1 MKIILSHD
9 HADFDAVAS
18 MLAAWK
24 LNPDATPILP
34 PQQHNSVQEFLTLYR
49 NGLPFVR
56 WDDFK
61 EGASVTHITLTD
73 TQDIPSLR
81 KLPKNLP
88 TYIVEHHPQ
97 EREMGENETWAGEK
111 VGAATTILVEQIKEK
126 EITLSTLEAT
136 LLALGIY
143 ADTGMMTY
151 GGTTPRDMR
160 AAAWL
165 LEQGAVL
172 DTVQRFLSA
181 PLNSEQQA
189 LFQTLLHH
197 TDDREIN
204 GYDITLCTAKVDERI
219 DGISTV
225 TGRLRDVVDA
235 DALIVLVQMPDNVQL
250 VARSKV
256 DAVHVGEIA
265 RLFEGGGHP
274 RASAAAID
282 DVTVDA
288 ISTQIWDYLRD
299 NIQPAVRVEHLMS
312 FGVQTVEADEI
323 ISDLVPRLRRIGHEG
338 YPVTDN
344 GQIVGLLTLR
354 DADKA
359 LEHGLHKSTVR
370 DVMLAGNITLN
381 PEDPIALLEEKMV
394 DSGWGQIPIVNYR
407 DDLIGIVTRTDLIKH
422 WGNTHPT
429 QTNDQAKISADDIQ
443 DVLGKNVLALIEK
456 MGKLAQ
462 EADMTMYMVGGVVR
476 DILLQRPND
485 DIDFVLEGNAISFA
499 TDLQTQFGG
508 KIHTHEPFGTAT
520 WFIDET
526 VAEAL
531 NLPYD
536 NLPDHLDFTTAR
548 SELYEHPTALPTVY
562 RSGIKLDLR
571 RRDFTI
577 NALAVQL
584 SPKSHQWRILDFYGG
599 LADLDN
605 QQIRVLH
612 SLSFVDDPTRILRAI
627 RFATRLDFTIESR
640 THELIKGALLMMG
653 RITGERIR
661 KELNLMLQ
669 EDDALKSLNY
679 LQSYQIPQHIH
690 TDFVLKDETIRVFE
704 DYVADYPQW
713 EIDVEKLV
721 WHILFAPLQQVEK
734 ICERL
739 LFNQQT
745 CRAIVQTSQLIEQ
758 KKELKTGK
766 PSQIVK
772 LLTDATN
779 ETLIALWL
787 WCDDAHIR
795 QNIEKYHDIWQE
807 ITPTIDGNIL
817 KQHGLKPSPHYR
829 TILATIR
836 DAWLDGEVNNPIEED
851 ALLNRLIAELDDDNP

>member
-24 LNPDATPILP
+24 INPDATPILP
-34 PQQHNSVQEFLTLYR
+34 PKQHSSVQEFLTLYR

-61 EGASVTHITLTD
+61 DGASVTHITLTD
-73 TQDIPSLR
+73 TQDILSLR

-88 TYIVEHHPQ
+88 THIIEHHPQ
-97 EREMGENETWAGEK
+97 EREMLENETWSGEK
-111 VGAATTILVEQIKEK
+111 VGAATTILVEQIKQE
-126 EITLSTLEAT
+126 EISLNTLEAT

-151 GGTTPRDMR
+151 GGTTPRDIH

-172 DTVQRFLSA
+172 DTVQRFLAA
-181 PLNSEQQA
+181 PLNTEQQA

-197 TDDREIN
+197 TDDREIK
-204 GYDITLCTAKVDERI
+204 GYDITLCTAQVQERI
-219 DGISTV
+219 DGINTV
-225 TGRLRDVVDA
+225 TGRLRDILDA
-235 DALIVLVQMPDNVQL
+235 DALIVLVQMPDHVQL

-256 DAVHVGEIA
+256 DAVHAGDIA
-265 RLFEGGGHP
+265 RLFDGGGHP
-274 RASAAAID
+274 RASAAAMNN
-282 DVTVDA
+282 VTIKQ
-288 ISTQIWDYLRD
+288 ISQQIWDYLRD
-299 NIQPAVRVEHLMS
+299 NIKPAVRVEHIMS
-312 FGVQTVEADEI
+312 FGVQKVIADEI

-338 YPVTDN
+338 YPVIDN
-344 GQIVGLLTLR
+344 GEIVGLLTMR

-370 DVMLAGNITLN
+370 DVMLAGDITLN

-394 DSGWGQIPIVNYR
+394 DSGWGQIPVVNFR

-422 WGNTHPT
+422 WGNTHPA
-429 QTNDQAKISADDIQ
+429 QTIEQPKISADNIQ
-443 DVLGKNVLALIEK
+443 GVLGENILALIKK
-456 MGKLAQ
+456 MGTLAQ

-499 TDLQTQFGG
+499 TGLQMQFGG

-520 WFIDET
+520 WFIDEA
-526 VAEAL
+526 VASAL
-531 NLPYD
+531 NLPFEA
-536 NLPDHLDFTTAR
+536 LPDHLDFTTAR

-584 SPKSHQWRILDFYGG
+584 SPISQQWRILDFYGG

-627 RFATRLDFTIESR
+627 RFATRLNFNIESR
-640 THELIKGALLMMG
+640 TLELIKGALPMMG
-653 RITGERIR
+653 RITGERLR
-661 KELNLMLQ
+661 KELNLIL
-669 EDDALKSLNY
+669 EEEHAINSLKY
-679 LQSYQIPQHIH
+679 LERYDIPQHIH
-690 TDFVLKDETIRVFE
+690 PNFELSDNTIHVFE
-704 DYVADYPQW
+704 RYLASHPQW
-713 EIDVEKLV
+713 QIDNEKLV
-721 WHILFAPLQQVEK
+721 WHILFAPLEHIVN

-745 CRAIVQTSQLIEQ
+745 CRAIVQTSQLLQRSSDLEA
-758 KKELKTGK
+758 GK
-766 PSQIVK
+766 PSKIVN
-772 LLTDATN
+772 LLRHATDD
-779 ETLIALWL
+779 TLVALWL
-787 WCDDAHIR
+787 WCDNTDIR
-795 QNIEKYHDIWQE
+795 QNIEHYHDTWQHM
-807 ITPTIDGNIL
+807 IPTVDGNTL
-817 KQHGLKPSPHYR
+817 KERGLKPSPHYR
-829 TILATIR
+829 TILETIR
-836 DAWLDGEVNNPIEED
+836 DAWLDGVINNSREED
-851 ALLNRLIAELDDDNP
+851 ALLNRLIMELDDDSA